1 MRGAATSRFEGC
13 IASGGVALFPADT
26 VYGLACDPEDPAAI
40 ERLYGLKGRPP
51 EKAAAVMFFDLPRAL
66 DALPELGPR
75 TRGALT
81 RLLPGAVTMLV
92 PNPGRRFPLTC
103 RADRDTLGVRVVDVP
118 ELRGAGC
125 AVLQSS
131 ANRSGEAP
139 PRRLGDVIPEIRRR
153 AELTVDGGELPG
165 LASTVVDLRQYESEG
180 RWRVVREGA
189 MDLEDLSA
197 ALVSSSVR

>member
-1 MRGAATSRFEGC
+1 MRGDATSRFDAC
-13 IASGGVALFPADT
+13 IACGGVALFPADT

-40 ERLYGLKGRPP
+40 ERLYAVKGRTP
-51 EKAAAVMFFDLPRAL
+51 EKAAAVMFFALPRAL
-66 DALPELGPR
+66 EALPELGPG
-75 TRGALT
+75 TRVALT
-81 RLLPGAVTMLV
+81 RLLPGAVTLLV

-103 RADRDTLGVRVVDVP
+103 RADPDTLGVRVVDVP

-131 ANRSGEAP
+131 ANRSGEPP

-153 AELTVDGGELPG
+153 VELTVDGGELPG
-165 LASTVVDLRQYESEG
+165 VASTVVDLRQYESEG

-189 MDLEDLSA
+189 VNPEDLSA
-197 ALVSSSVR
+197 ALVSSSGR